1 MPTTTT
7 VGVQAGDGLVIG
19 FPGMRT
25 AAGPCPGMGLR
36 LLERGAGAF
45 QVISG
50 NYDFHAPERG
60 VGKIDVDVSVGEL
73 AGQLAEGHGP
83 VLDVDHQD
91 LALVGDPY
99 PSAPER
105 RPASG
110 HGLAVQEHVDNT
122 PAISG
127 EGRKATDTDTGFASD
142 LPQPGQFSGLVLKNH
157 CQVRRH
163 RVLIFP
169 PRRAPGQSSRHRTAG
184 RYAQA
189 TRF

>member
-1 MPTTTT
+1 M
-7 VGVQAGDGLVIG
+7 
-19 FPGMRT
+19 
-25 AAGPCPGMGLR
+25 
-36 LLERGAGAF
+36 
-45 QVISG
+45 
-50 NYDFHAPERG
+50 
-60 VGKIDVDVSVGEL
+60 

-83 VLDVDHQD
+83 VLDVNHQD

-105 RPASG
+105 GPASG

-127 EGRKATDTDTGFASD
+127 EGREATDTDTGFASD

-169 PRRAPGQSSRHRTAG
+169 PCRAPGQSSRHRTAG
-184 RYAQA
+184 RYGQA